1 MCVIRANFN
10 NTNDYTAASA
20 GDNDVLMET
29 MRLNPLQSVGRSDD
43 DDNDDEIR
51 NSALLLLLQKVHNK

>member
-1 MCVIRANFN
+1 
-10 NTNDYTAASA
+10 
-20 GDNDVLMET
+20 MET